1 MSFQQQAPKAN
12 WNLVQQ
18 RDNIRVYISD
28 KGHMKVS
35 RLTDKGLEQIVAMF
49 SGRDLETLV
58 SVNDLLVA
66 AQKDLAVVHEQ
77 REKNKAKEYANKA
90 YNQALE
96 KVARQIQASRDAMLA
111 AGVSLDEVNRLLP
124 MPATKAA

>member
-1 MSFQQQAPKAN
+1 MSFEQQAPKAN

-18 RDNIRVYISD
+18 RDNIRVYVSD
-28 KGHMKVS
+28 KGHMKIS

-58 SVNDLLVA
+58 SINDLLVA
-66 AQKDLAVVHEQ
+66 AQTDYAAIAQ
-77 REKNKAKEYANKA
+77 TREKAKAQEYANKA
-90 YNQALE
+90 YNQALA

-124 MPATKAA
+124 LPKVA